1 MNKVD
6 NFVKETNYDLEIL
19 KLRYDTGSSFIYIYL
34 DDLTLGFIN
43 VANNK
48 LMNVNIPQSKLTQL
62 ILKDINK
69 ITCELGDLC
78 WICM

>member
-19 KLRYDTGSSFIYIYL
+19 KLRHDEGSSFIYIYL

-43 VANNK
+43 VENNK
-48 LMNVNIPQSKLTQL
+48 LMNVNIPQTKLL
-62 ILKDINK
+62 EDILADIEK
-69 ITCELGDLC
+69 IAYTLSEL
-78 WICM
+78 

>member
-6 NFVKETNYDLEIL
+6 NFVKEINYDLEIL
-19 KLRYDTGSSFIYIYL
+19 KLRHDKGSSFIYIYL

-43 VANNK
+43 VENNC
-48 LMNVNIPQSKLTQL
+48 LMNVNIPQTKLLDL

-69 ITCELGDLC
+69 ISYELSDLC
-78 WICM
+78 

>member
-1 MNKVD
+1 MDKVD

-19 KLRYDTGSSFIYIYL
+19 KLRHDEGSSFIYIYL

-43 VANNK
+43 VENNC
-48 LMNVNIPQSKLTQL
+48 LMNVNIPQTKLLDL

-69 ITCELGDLC
+69 ISYELSDLC
-78 WICM
+78 

>member
-6 NFVKETNYDLEIL
+6 DFVKDINYDLEIL
-19 KLRYDTGSSFIYIYL
+19 RLTHDKGSSFIYIFL

-43 VANNK
+43 VSNNK

-69 ITCELGDLC
+69 ITCELPDLN
-78 WICM
+78 

>member
-6 NFVKETNYDLEIL
+6 NFVKDINYDLEIL
-19 KLRYDTGSSFIYIYL
+19 RLRHDKGSSFIYICL

-43 VANNK
+43 VKNNK
-48 LMNVNIPQSKLTQL
+48 LMNVNIPQSKLTDL

-69 ITCELGDLC
+69 ITCELGDLN
-78 WICM
+78 

>member
-1 MNKVD
+1 MDKVD

-19 KLRYDTGSSFIYIYL
+19 KLRHDEGSSFIYIYL

-43 VANNK
+43 VANNC
-48 LMNVNIPQSKLTQL
+48 LMNVNIPQTKLLGL

-69 ITCELGDLC
+69 ISSELSDLC
-78 WICM
+78 

>member
-19 KLRYDTGSSFIYIYL
+19 KLRHDEGSSFIYIYL

-69 ITCELGDLC
+69 ITCELGDLN
-78 WICM
+78 

>member
-19 KLRYDTGSSFIYIYL
+19 KLRHDNNSSFIYVYL

-43 VANNK
+43 VANNS
-48 LMNVNIPQSKLTQL
+48 LMNINIPQTKLL
-62 ILKDINK
+62 EDILSDIEK
-69 ITCELGDLC
+69 IAYTLSEL
-78 WICM
+78 